1 MNWEAYIQQWSSATV
16 RLIDMKQYRIEDGT
30 LPAYFVASTSFFI
43 VTVDE
48 EATHIVH
55 GIQGEKI
62 QIKLP
67 TGASCTSYVILYK
80 AIHSE
85 NSELEERDYLQ
96 VSYTFNPT
104 IPLTVLEKCKTIH
117 RLWQQHDPLDKLEA
131 QAMFLSFVH
140 EMLRQIR
147 VRFLQNNR
155 LDIVTEAIHYMQDH
169 YQEPITADRLARIY
183 NCSTSYLARLFKNQ
197 LGVGPIEYLIHMR
210 IHKAK
215 QLLLKTEARLGE
227 IASNVGYSDVYYFSR
242 LFKKHTGYSPIQFR
256 ELHGQMVQYNP
267 LELLKSSI
275 VSKRPSSHNENET
288 YYQWD
293 KEGDTSMFRFS
304 RPTLGAVMLLCTFL
318 ILSACQSSN
327 SGNANSSAQAPAN
340 VNTDSNTTADASSDK
355 QNAETREYKHLK
367 GTTTIPV
374 APQRVVSLFHLGEL
388 MTLGVKPV
396 GTTTFILDNP
406 SLGDVSD
413 ITDVGVPPD
422 LEKILSL
429 EPDLIVTTAPF
440 AEAVEGGYEALSQI
454 APTIVV
460 EQYNDPIKD
469 VAMFG
474 DILGKQ
480 EEAARWNKEF
490 TAKIEKYKTQI
501 NPLIGANETF
511 TILNVRPG
519 NIFIYGDTNMGG
531 NIIYKYLGLNPTEK
545 IQSDVI
551 NGETWEISAE
561 AIPQFVGDHLLL
573 AVNEGAEE
581 NMKKVEKLIR
591 STPAGKS
598 GNIYNIDFDQ
608 FLPSD
613 PISVEKQLDIIYNL
627 LVEKK

>member
-1 MNWEAYIQQWSSATV
+1 MNWEALIQQWGSAAV
-16 RLIDMKQYRIEDGT
+16 RLLDMKQYRIEDGT
-30 LPAYFVASTSFFI
+30 PPDYFVASTSFFMI
-43 VTVDE
+43 TMDGD
-48 EATHIVH
+48 AFHIVH
-55 GIQGEKI
+55 GTQGEKV
-62 QIKLP
+62 QITVP
-67 TGASCTSYVILYK
+67 TGTSSTSYVILYE

-85 NSELEERDYLQ
+85 YSELEVRDYLQ
-96 VSYTFNPT
+96 VSYEFNPT
-104 IPLTVLEKCKTIH
+104 VPLPLFEKCTTMY
-117 RLWQQHDPLDKLEA
+117 LQWQQHDPLEKLEA
-131 QAMFLSFVH
+131 QALFLSFVH

-147 VRFLQNNR
+147 ISFLQNNR
-155 LDIVTEAIHYMQDH
+155 LDIVTEAIHYMQAH
-169 YQEPITADRLARIY
+169 YQEPITAERLAGIY

-197 LGVGPIEYLIHMR
+197 LGMGPIEYLIHMR

-215 QLLLKTEARLGE
+215 QLLTKTDARLGE

-256 ELHGQMVQYNP
+256 DLHVQMVQYNP
-267 LELLKSSI
+267 LDLLKSSI
-275 VSKRPSSHNENET
+275 VSKRPNSHNENET

-318 ILSACQSSN
+318 ILSACQSSTT
-327 SGNANSSAQAPAN
+327 GNAKSSAQAPAN
-340 VNTDSNTTADASSDK
+340 INTDSNKKADTSSNK

-367 GTTTIPV
+367 GTATIPV
-374 APQRVVSLFHLGEL
+374 KPQRIVSLFHLGEL

-406 SLGDVSD
+406 MLGDVSD

-460 EQYNDPIKD
+460 EQNNDPIKD

-480 EEAARWNKEF
+480 EEAAAWNKQF
-490 TAKIEKYKTQI
+490 TAKIEKYKKQI
-501 NPLIGANETF
+501 NPLVGANETF
-511 TILNVRPG
+511 SILNVRPG

-531 NIIYKYLGLNPTEK
+531 NIIYKYLGLKPTEK

-551 NGETWEISAE
+551 NGETWEISSE
-561 AIPQFVGDHLLL
+561 AIPQFIGDHLLL

-591 STPAGKS
+591 NTPAGKA
-598 GNIYNIDFDQ
+598 GKIYDIDFDQ

>member
-1 MNWEAYIQQWSSATV
+1 MNWEAHIQQWSSAAV

-30 LPAYFVASTSFFI
+30 LPAYFVAPTSFFM
-43 VTVDE
+43 VSVDG

-55 GIQGEKI
+55 GIQGEKV
-62 QIKLP
+62 QIKVP
-67 TGASCTSYVILYK
+67 TGPSCTSYVILYK
-80 AIHSE
+80 SIHSE
-85 NSELEERDYLQ
+85 YTELEERDDLQ
-96 VSYTFNPT
+96 VSYAFNPT
-104 IPLTVLEKCKTIH
+104 IPLLLLEKCNTMH
-117 RLWQQHDPLDKLEA
+117 HLWQQHDPLDRIEA
-131 QAMFLSFVH
+131 QALFLSFVH
-140 EMLRQIR
+140 EILRQIR
-147 VRFLQNNR
+147 VSLLQNNR

-169 YQEPITADRLARIY
+169 YQEPITAERLAGIY

-215 QLLLKTEARLGE
+215 QLLIKTDARLGE
-227 IASNVGYSDVYYFSR
+227 IANRVGYSDVYYFSR

-256 ELHGQMVQYNP
+256 DLHGQLVQYNP

-275 VSKRPSSHNENET
+275 VSKRPNSHNENET

-293 KEGDTSMFRFS
+293 EEGDTSMFRFS
-304 RPTLGAVMLLCTFL
+304 RPTLSVMMLLCTFL
-318 ILSACQSSN
+318 ILSACQ
-327 SGNANSSAQAPAN
+327 NSSTGNVSTSPQAKVPTNAD
-340 VNTDSNTTADASSDK
+340 TKTTADASSNK
-355 QNAETREYKHLK
+355 QNAEMREYKHLK
-367 GTTTIPV
+367 GTATIPV
-374 APQRVVSLFHLGEL
+374 KPQRVVSLFHLGEL

-396 GTTTFILDNP
+396 GTTTYILDNP
-406 SLGDVSD
+406 MLDDISD

-422 LEKILSL
+422 LEKIVSL

-501 NPLIGANETF
+501 NPLIGVNETF
-511 TILNVRPG
+511 SILNVRPG

-531 NIIYKYLGLNPTEK
+531 NIIYKYLGLKPTKK

-561 AIPQFVGDHLLL
+561 VIPEFIGDHLLL

-591 STPAGKS
+591 NTPAGQA
-598 GNIYNIDFDQ
+598 GNVYNIDFNQ

-613 PISVEKQLDIIYNL
+613 PISVDKQLDIIYNL
-627 LVEKK
+627 LVGKN